1 MYKIM
6 ITSIRKIIEKITLS
20 IFQNLL
26 KKVIE
31 FFNNAF
37 IIISNYSFRK
47 YYYVIT
53 NLKLIFEIKEIMLNC
68 IDIKYEITFINK
80 VRRL

>member
-1 MYKIM
+1 M